1 MSDELTSKYSVL
13 QQPVETLLSWIKS
26 GDIAIPEIQRPFV
39 WKRARVRD
47 LIDSLHKGYPIGYII
62 IWKNHDVRL
71 KDGTLSR
78 GKRILIDG
86 QQRITA
92 LTAAV
97 IGNKVLDKNYKK
109 GHIRIAYHPGEEK
122 FEVQNQAI
130 KRNPLWIDDISPLLS
145 GVKSIS
151 ATRREYMEKN
161 PEADEDLIER
171 KLEELKNLKNQQV
184 GIIELNASLNIDTV
198 TEIFIRINQKGV
210 KLSNA
215 DFVMSKIASDEEHQ
229 GNKLRRMIDYFCR
242 LVIDKSFARHISE
255 NDKDFYEHPYYQAIK
270 WMEEGKDELY
280 VPEYTD
286 VLRVALTYK
295 FNRGKFSDLVALLSG
310 RDFRRRTY
318 EDEII
323 DESFERL
330 EKGILAF
337 VNKTNYQRFMMLINS
352 AGFIDQK
359 LIPAKN
365 SLNFAY
371 ALYLKMKDEGNYTE
385 AEIQKYVKRWF
396 VFSLL
401 KGRYSGSAESW
412 IDYDIKQIEE
422 KGIENVLSAMEQS
435 ELSESFF
442 EYGLVNDLES
452 QSKTTSGYNVYLAS
466 KIVSNTRA
474 FLAKTMTIK
483 TLRELRGDEHHL
495 YPKKY
500 LERNNF
506 TQKDYNQVANFV
518 YTEQNTNIKLRDKD
532 PRLYFEELKNGIDTG
547 KITIGTIDNW
557 NDLKSNLTENEI
569 PEIILD
575 GTAENYREF
584 LEARRKLMAKA
595 IEKYYNSL

>member
-330 EKGILAF
+330 EEGILAF

-352 AGFIDQK
+352 AGF
-359 LIPAKN
+359 
-365 SLNFAY
+365 
-371 ALYLKMKDEGNYTE
+371 T
-385 AEIQKYVKRWF
+385 
-396 VFSLL
+396 
-401 KGRYSGSAESW
+401 
-412 IDYDIKQIEE
+412 
-422 KGIENVLSAMEQS
+422 
-435 ELSESFF
+435 
-442 EYGLVNDLES
+442 
-452 QSKTTSGYNVYLAS
+452 
-466 KIVSNTRA
+466 
-474 FLAKTMTIK
+474 
-483 TLRELRGDEHHL
+483 
-495 YPKKY
+495 
-500 LERNNF
+500 
-506 TQKDYNQVANFV
+506 
-518 YTEQNTNIKLRDKD
+518 
-532 PRLYFEELKNGIDTG
+532 
-547 KITIGTIDNW
+547 
-557 NDLKSNLTENEI
+557 
-569 PEIILD
+569 
-575 GTAENYREF
+575 
-584 LEARRKLMAKA
+584 
-595 IEKYYNSL
+595 